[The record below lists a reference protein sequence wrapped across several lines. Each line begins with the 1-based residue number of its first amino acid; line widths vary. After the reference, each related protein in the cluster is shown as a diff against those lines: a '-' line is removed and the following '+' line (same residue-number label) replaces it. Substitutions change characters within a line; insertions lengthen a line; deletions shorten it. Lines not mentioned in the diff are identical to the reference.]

1 LKCFKE
7 NNFDVNMTED
17 QENQNDEEPN
27 MDQEEPREDQDD
39 LDAYLSDMKN
49 LETDFSDLED
59 LDLEELQEMQDA
71 IAKVKELE
79 NSEKEEVVEE
89 KIPEEYESF
98 KPDIQTTERE
108 DYIRQKEAMITDFS
122 DIENIDFDE
131 LQEMQKAIETVQ
143 QEESQATE
151 TAMAQYP
158 TSNAESTELEERIK
172 QELLERKQETKKVI
186 ITPEKFIE
194 RARNKRDK
202 IWYHALNYLVYQAED
217 YFASKELLYEML
229 KEVTSKS
236 PIDPLP
242 ENQFYFGLG
251 YILRL
256 TLNEKQV
263 VKYMRGGKF
272 KINVGIKGISDI
284 LEEVGEPISTRPIV
298 KEEEKRK
305 MYEEFL
311 NDDFFDQI

>member
-1 LKCFKE
+1 
-7 NNFDVNMTED
+7 MTED
-17 QENQNDEEPN
+17 QENQNEEESSI
-27 MDQEEPREDQDD
+27 EEEELREERDD
-39 LDAYLSDMKN
+39 LDIYISEMKN

-59 LDLEELQEMQDA
+59 IGLEELQEMQDA

-79 NSEKEEVVEE
+79 NIQNEEIIEE
-89 KIPEEYESF
+89 EISKQYESIEV
-98 KPDIQTTERE
+98 KTQTTERE
-108 DYIRQKEAMITDFS
+108 DYLMQKEAMISDFS

-131 LQEMQKAIETVQ
+131 LQEMQKAIETVK
-143 QEESQATE
+143 QEENQTTE
-151 TAMAQYP
+151 NITTQYSP
-158 TSNAESTELEERIK
+158 SSVESSELEERIK
-172 QELLERKQETKKVI
+172 QELLERKQEFKKEI
-186 ITPEKFIE
+186 ITPEKFLE
-194 RARNKRDK
+194 RTKNKRDK
-202 IWYHALNYLVYQAED
+202 IWYHSLHYLVYQAED
-217 YFASKELLYEML
+217 HIASKGLLYEML

-236 PIDPLP
+236 PIDPIP

-263 VKYMRGGKF
+263 IKYIRGGKF

-284 LEEVGEPISTRPIV
+284 LDEVGEPISTRPIL

-305 MYEEFL
+305 MYKEFL

>member
-1 LKCFKE
+1 
-7 NNFDVNMTED
+7 MTED
-17 QENQNDEEPN
+17 QENESDEEPN
-27 MDQEEPREDQDD
+27 MEQEEHGEDQDD
-39 LDAYLSDMKN
+39 LDVYLSDMKN
-49 LETDFSDLED
+49 LETDFSDLDD

-79 NSEKEEVVEE
+79 SLEKEEVVGD

-98 KPDIQTTERE
+98 KPDVQTSERE
-108 DYIRQKEAMITDFS
+108 DYMMQKEAMISDFS
-122 DIENIDFDE
+122 DIDSIDFDE
-131 LQEMQKAIETVQ
+131 LQEMQKAIETVK
-143 QEESQATE
+143 QEEDHATA
-151 TAMAQYP
+151 TGMTQFP
-158 TSNAESTELEERIK
+158 VSSVESSELEERIK
-172 QELLERKQETKKVI
+172 QELLERKQEDKKQI

-202 IWYHALNYLVYQAED
+202 IWYHVLHYLIYQAED
-217 YFASKELLYEML
+217 HIASKELLYEML
-229 KEVTSKS
+229 KEETSKS

-272 KINVGIKGISDI
+272 KINVGVKGISDI
-284 LEEVGEPISTRPIV
+284 LEEVGEPISTRPIL
-298 KEEEKRK
+298 KEEEKQK
-305 MYEEFL
+305 MYKEFL